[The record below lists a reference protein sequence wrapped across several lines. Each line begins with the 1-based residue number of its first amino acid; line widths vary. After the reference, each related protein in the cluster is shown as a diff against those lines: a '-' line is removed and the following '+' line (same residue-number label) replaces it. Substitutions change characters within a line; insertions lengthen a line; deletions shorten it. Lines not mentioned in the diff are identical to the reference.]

1 MPIRWTL
8 PVALCAYA
16 ASGQTVAEPA
26 SPWMKSR
33 RRIAC
38 PLGAGLARRMLRLG
52 DYIRDLRPAEWGFG
66 VSLRGSNPDPL
77 MSALGQ
83 KQTYSDVW
91 PMSALP
97 PKADIAESDWHRFV
111 PNS

>member
-1 MPIRWTL
+1 
-8 PVALCAYA
+8 
-16 ASGQTVAEPA
+16 
-26 SPWMKSR
+26 
-33 RRIAC
+33 
-38 PLGAGLARRMLRLG
+38 MLRLG

-97 PKADIAESDWHRFV
+97 PKADIAEHDEDVRFV
-111 PNS
+111 PKADMRRPTQIPRWRGRTGAAEL